1 MPLSVF
7 SKAPEPL
14 ITPLIILAGALNAV
28 EAIQKGCELYNEYKG
43 VVLQA
48 KETFDEAKEQ
58 VEEVLGLWEFI
69 KSKLFGAEPAEIKPD
84 KHRIEETQQKVTQ
97 TVTKRAVQQVPLSEQ
112 DIKAELVKNLK
123 VFFKAMIAINK
134 RIAEQQLRID
144 TQYIEPDELL
154 DVSLDLVI
162 AKKEMEKAQKEIREV
177 MIYQSPPEL
186 GALYTDVIE
195 MFGIVQEKQ
204 EVTHLRAL
212 KHRKEEVLRKHRL
225 INKIRQRIA
234 WVVVMAL
241 IVMETWG
248 LTIAILLARQP
259 T

>member
-1 MPLSVF
+1 M
-7 SKAPEPL
+7 
-14 ITPLIILAGALNAV
+14 PLIILAGALKAV
-28 EAIQKGCELYNEYKG
+28 EAIQQGCELYKEYKG

-58 VEEVLGLWEFI
+58 VDEVLGLWEFI
-69 KSKLFGAEPAEIKPD
+69 KSKLFPDASAANSAENKPPNNR
-84 KHRIEETQQKVTQ
+84 KETCNDPPSKVETAQTKKVVKQQES
-97 TVTKRAVQQVPLSEQ
+97 RSEQ

-123 VFFKAMIAINK
+123 IFFKAMIAINK

-204 EVTHLRAL
+204 EITHLRAL
-212 KHRKEEVLRKHRL
+212 KERKEEVLRKHRL

>member
-1 MPLSVF
+1 MPLI
-7 SKAPEPL
+7 L
-14 ITPLIILAGALNAV
+14 LAGALKAV
-28 EAIQKGCELYNEYKG
+28 EAIQQGCELYKEYKG

-69 KSKLFGAEPAEIKPD
+69 KSKLFSAGYEANKPEI
-84 KHRIEETQQKVTQ
+84 HRIVKKDTDDPTPKTETEKTKKAPRVTQ
-97 TVTKRAVQQVPLSEQ
+97 ESRSEQ

-123 VFFKAMIAINK
+123 IFFKAMIAIDK
-134 RIAEQQLRID
+134 KIAQQQLRID
-144 TQYIEPDELL
+144 TEYIEPDELL

-162 AKKEMEKAQKEIREV
+162 AKKEMEKAQKDIREV

-204 EVTHLRAL
+204 EITHLRTVRA
-212 KHRKEEVLRKHRL
+212 RKEEVIRKTKL

-241 IVMETWG
+241 IVLELWG
-248 LTIAILLARQP
+248 LIIAILLARQP
-259 T
+259 I

>member
-1 MPLSVF
+1 M
-7 SKAPEPL
+7 
-14 ITPLIILAGALNAV
+14 PLIILAGALKAV
-28 EAIQKGCELYNEYKG
+28 EAIQQGCELYKEYKG
-43 VVLQA
+43 VVLKA
-48 KETFDEAKEQ
+48 KETFDEAKEH

-69 KSKLFGAEPAEIKPD
+69 KSKLFPSTEIPKP
-84 KHRIEETQQKVTQ
+84 IVTETTQKVTQ
-97 TVTKRAVQQVPLSEQ
+97 TVTKRVVAPEPRGEQ

-186 GALYTDVIE
+186 GALYSDVIE

-204 EVTHLRAL
+204 EITHLRAL
-212 KHRKEEVLRKHRL
+212 KQRKEEVLRKHRL
-225 INKIRQRIA
+225 ISKIRQRIA
-234 WVVVMAL
+234 WVIVMAL

>member
-1 MPLSVF
+1 MPL
-7 SKAPEPL
+7 L
-14 ITPLIILAGALNAV
+14 ILAGALKAV
-28 EAIQKGCELYNEYKG
+28 EAIQQGCELYKEYKG
-43 VVLQA
+43 VVLEA
-48 KETFDEAKEQ
+48 KATFDEAKEH
-58 VEEVLGLWEFI
+58 VDEVVGLWGFI
-69 KSKLFGAEPAEIKPD
+69 KEKLFGAESEANKPPNHLIEAVANNDTKTETTPKKAKKAVESHSEQEIKSD
-84 KHRIEETQQKVTQ
+84 LI
-97 TVTKRAVQQVPLSEQ
+97 
-112 DIKAELVKNLK
+112 KNLK
-123 VFFKAMIAINK
+123 VFFKAMIAIQK
-134 RIAEQQLRID
+134 KIEQQQLRID

-204 EVTHLRAL
+204 EVTHLLAVRT
-212 KHRKEEVLRKHRL
+212 RKEEVIRKTKL

-241 IVMETWG
+241 IVLELWG
-248 LTIAILLARQP
+248 LIIALLLARQP

>member
-1 MPLSVF
+1 MPLI
-7 SKAPEPL
+7 L
-14 ITPLIILAGALNAV
+14 LAGALKAV
-28 EAIQKGCELYNEYKG
+28 EAIQQGCELYKEYKG
-43 VVLQA
+43 VVLKA
-48 KETFDEAKEQ
+48 KETFDEAKEH
-58 VEEVLGLWEFI
+58 VEEVVGLWDFF
-69 KSKLFGAEPAEIKPD
+69 KSKLFGAKAAENKLPNN
-84 KHRIEETQQKVTQ
+84 RISSKNVEAVKNDTKTETPPKKVKKAPEQ
-97 TVTKRAVQQVPLSEQ
+97 HSEQ

-134 RIAEQQLRID
+134 KIAEQQLRID

-186 GALYTDVIE
+186 GSLYTDVID

-204 EVTHLRAL
+204 EVTHLLAVRT
-212 KHRKEEVLRKHRL
+212 KKEEVTRKIRL
-225 INKIRQRIA
+225 INKIRKRIA

-241 IVMETWG
+241 IVLELWG
-248 LTIAILLARQP
+248 LIIALLLARQP
-259 T
+259 M